1 MLARSL
7 TLLALGFAFC
17 LNTAPARAQDEP
29 AEAGADETQG
39 AGEADDAEGETD
51 AKQSE
56 AESVD
61 AAPPPDT
68 EADTGS
74 PVEKP
79 DTTYRFIGL
88 RYRGV
93 IVPKFMMNLF
103 GDGGRTVY
111 VDAFGP
117 EFTIRK
123 DAFEYV
129 FSLWFADYGM
139 QDTPFKSSSDAED
152 AWEIV
157 SSELKVV
164 FLTADFL
171 WTHQF
176 SPELGLNY
184 GMGAGFGFVF
194 GDLRRVQATP
204 PGPGFVAGDPYDYQ
218 KCVAP
223 GNPNSSYC
231 GTDND
236 HYGDYT
242 EPSWANGGSKPIIF
256 PWLVLQTGLRYK
268 PHRNFVARLDAGFGT
283 SGFFVGLGANYG
295 L

>member
-17 LNTAPARAQDEP
+17 LTAAPARAQDEP
-29 AEAGADETQG
+29 EEEAA
-39 AGEADDAEGETD
+39 
-51 AKQSE
+51 
-56 AESVD
+56 
-61 AAPPPDT
+61 DT
-68 EADTGS
+68 EAAAEGDEADGDEKKEEASTAVSPPPADEAGDGS
-74 PVEKP
+74 PVEAP
-79 DTTYRFIGL
+79 GTTYRFVGL

-123 DAFEYV
+123 DAFEYI
-129 FSLWFADYGM
+129 FSLWYADYGM
-139 QDTPFKSSSDAED
+139 EETPFKSSSDAED

-157 SSELKVV
+157 SSEIKVV

-171 WTHQF
+171 WTHEF
-176 SPELGLNY
+176 SPEFGLNY

-194 GDLRRVQATP
+194 GDLHRVQAYP
-204 PGPGFVAGDPYDYQ
+204 PGGVAGDPYKYE
-218 KCVAP
+218 KCRAP
-223 GNPNSSYC
+223 GDPPGSYC
-231 GTDND
+231 GSDNN
-236 HYGDYT
+236 HYGNYT
-242 EPSWANGGSKPIIF
+242 EDSWANGGSKPIIF
-256 PWLVLQTGLRYK
+256 PWLVLQTGVRYK
-268 PHRNFVARLDAGFGT
+268 PHKNFVARLDAGFGT